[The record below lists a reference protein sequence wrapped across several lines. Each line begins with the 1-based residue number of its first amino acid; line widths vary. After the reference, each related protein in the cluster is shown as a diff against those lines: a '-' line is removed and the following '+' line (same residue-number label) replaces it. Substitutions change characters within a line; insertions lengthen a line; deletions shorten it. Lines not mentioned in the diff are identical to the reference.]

1 MRTEKVLLLTDLVDS
16 TAITERLGDLAAA
29 ALWAA
34 LDRIARDL
42 LQRWQGQE
50 IDKSDGF
57 LFLFPRVDLAVG
69 FAVALHAALRGLDP
83 PLLARAGLHRGT
95 LVMRHNSAQDIALGA
110 KPMEAEGVAK
120 PVAARIMALAQG
132 GQTLLSREAREQ
144 LPDGDGWRVQ
154 GIGHWRLKGL
164 DEPLELFAVG
174 DGDASL
180 APPPDS
186 AKAYRVVRAD
196 DHWRPARELPQ
207 RLPAD
212 RDRFVGRQDALLTLA
227 RLFDDGARLV
237 SVLGMGG
244 IGKTRFAQRYA
255 SAWLG
260 DYAGGAWFCDLSQAR
275 GADGIVHAVALALD
289 VPLGKADPVQQLGAA
304 IAGRGAC
311 LLILDNFEQVARHA
325 EATMGAWLAQA
336 PETRFL
342 VTTRELLGIAGETA
356 LVLDPLAAADAQALF
371 RQRIRTAG
379 VDALADDE
387 QAAIAPLVELLDR
400 LPLAIE
406 LAAARVRVMPPRR
419 LLERMGERFRL
430 LAGRGGRLDRQA
442 TLRATLDWSW
452 DLLGAAEQAALAQL
466 SVFEGGFTLDAA
478 EAVVDVS
485 ACPDPPWT
493 ADALQSLVEK
503 SLVLRLN
510 PQRFGLLRTVQ
521 DYATERLTDDQAQRR
536 HWRHFAA
543 MDERQAVA
551 GRCVEVDNLVAA
563 CRRAATADPGYAVA
577 ALVGAWAAL
586 RQAGPFRAGLDLAG
600 AGEAGAPHAAAEQ
613 AAIDRVVGSALTLLG
628 EWDLAR
634 GRYEAALVHARAQHD
649 CAGQSQIL
657 SSIAGLEMGLGQFPE
672 AQAHLDSALA
682 LAAASGD
689 AEARYRALNAL
700 GNLYLSTS
708 QLQQAA
714 QSYRQALAL
723 ADMLADRRWQGGLHG
738 NLGTIAHAQ
747 GNLTEARQH
756 YAAALAMALDVGNR
770 QWEGN
775 TRCNLG
781 LLLHDLG
788 DDAAARVELEST
800 LALARS
806 IGHRRLEATSLC
818 NLGIVFEAL
827 DDLPAAQQAHTAAV
841 AVVQLLNDPRQEGQ
855 FRGYLG
861 LLLARLGRGAESADC
876 LARAQAL
883 MAQSSDPSSQGL
895 LHCQHA
901 IAVALLGDAPACH
914 ASLDLAEAVLAPLD
928 LAADSE
934 PQRALARAR
943 ALAAAP
949 TMAAADQWS
958 TLPINGSSGSQGLS
972 APVF

>member
-16 TAITERLGDLAAA
+16 TGITERLGDLAAA

-34 LDRIARDL
+34 QDRIARDL
-42 LQRWQGQE
+42 LQHWQGLE

-57 LFLFPRVDLAVG
+57 FFLFSRVDHAVG

-83 PLLARAGLHRGT
+83 PLQARAGLHCGA
-95 LVMRHNSAQDIALGA
+95 LMIWHNSAADIALGA
-110 KPMEAEGVAK
+110 KPMEVEGVAK
-120 PVAARIMALAQG
+120 PMAARIMALAQG
-132 GQTLLSREAREQ
+132 SQTLLSREAREQ
-144 LPDGDGWRVQ
+144 LLDDDSRRVQ
-154 GIGHWRLKGL
+154 PIGHWRLKGL
-164 DEPLELFAVG
+164 DEPVELFAVG
-174 DGDASL
+174 DCTASL
-180 APPPDS
+180 APPADT

-196 DHWRPARELPQ
+196 DHWRPARELPH

-212 RDRFVGRQDALLTLA
+212 RDRFVGRQDALLALA
-227 RLFDDGARLV
+227 RHFDHGTRLV

-244 IGKTRFAQRYA
+244 IGKTRVAQRYA
-255 SAWLG
+255 GAWLG

-289 VPLGKADPVQQLGAA
+289 VPLGKSDSVQQLGAA

-311 LLILDNFEQVARHA
+311 LVILDNFEQVARHA
-325 EATMGAWLAQA
+325 EATLGAWLARA
-336 PETRFL
+336 PEARFL

-356 LVLDPLAAADAQALF
+356 LVLDPLTTADAQALF
-371 RQRIRTAG
+371 RHRIRTAG
-379 VDALADDE
+379 VDSLADGE
-387 QAAIAPLVELLDR
+387 QAAIRLLVELLDR

-406 LAAARVRVMPPRR
+406 LAAARVRVMPPSR

-452 DLLGAAEQAALAQL
+452 ELLGAAEQAALGQL

-478 EAVVDVS
+478 EVVVDVS

-493 ADALQSLVEK
+493 ADAVQSLVEK

-510 PQRFGLLRTVQ
+510 AQRFGLLRTVQ
-521 DYATERLTDDQAQRR
+521 DYAAERLADNQAQRR
-536 HWRHFAA
+536 HWRYFAA
-543 MDERQAVA
+543 MDERRAVA
-551 GRCVEVDNLVAA
+551 NRCVEVDNLVAA
-563 CRRAATADPGYAVA
+563 CRRATATDHGYAVS
-577 ALVGAWAAL
+577 ALEGAWATL
-586 RQAGPFRAGLDLAG
+586 RRAGPFQTGLDLAL
-600 AGEAGAPHAAAEQ
+600 AVEASAPHASAEQ
-613 AAIDRVVGSALTLLG
+613 AAIDRVVGGALHLLG
-628 EWDLAR
+628 ELDLAH
-634 GRYEAALVHARAQHD
+634 GRFEAALVHARTVHD
-649 CAGQSQIL
+649 NAGQSQIL
-657 SSIAGLEMGLGQFPE
+657 CSIADLEMGRGQFPE

-682 LAAASGD
+682 LAASSGD
-689 AEARYRALNAL
+689 AEAQYRALNAL
-700 GNLYLSTS
+700 GNLHLRTS
-708 QLQQAA
+708 QLQEAA
-714 QSYRQALAL
+714 LRYRQALAL
-723 ADMLADRRWQGGLHG
+723 ADALADQRWQGGLHG
-738 NLGTIAHAQ
+738 NLGTIAHSQ
-747 GNLTEARQH
+747 GSLAEARQH

-788 DDAAARVELEST
+788 DDAAARIELESA

-818 NLGIVFEAL
+818 NLGIVIDAL
-827 DDLPAAQQAHTAAV
+827 DDLPAALQAYTAAV
-841 AVVQLLNDPRQEGQ
+841 AVVQMLNDPRQEGQ

-861 LLLARLGRGAESADC
+861 LALARLGRTTESADC

-883 MAQSSDPSSQGL
+883 LAHGNDPSSQGL
-895 LHCQHA
+895 LHCQQA
-901 IAVALLGDAPACH
+901 IAAGLLGDPAGCH
-914 ASLDLAEAVLAPLD
+914 AALDRAEAALASLD

-943 ALAAAP
+943 D
-949 TMAAADQWS
+949 MASARASPAAD
-958 TLPINGSSGSQGLS
+958 
-972 APVF
+972 